1 MKKSTLLFSLIIIS
15 SLFLLSCT
23 KDKPMNP
30 NTPVNASIM
39 IKNYID
45 AENYEGFIDLFS
57 DELKNSISRDDFKK
71 FKDISTSGSSHSLY
85 DIITFENG
93 EMLLIKLSS
102 VEIDGKYKVEEVL
115 QIPKEFKSLFN
126 QE

>member
-1 MKKSTLLFSLIIIS
+1 MKKFTLLFSLIIIS

-23 KDKPMNP
+23 KDKPMKP

-71 FKDISTSGSSHSLY
+71 FKERFSNSNS
-85 DIITFENG
+85 EN
-93 EMLLIKLSS
+93 E
-102 VEIDGKYKVEEVL
+102 
-115 QIPKEFKSLFN
+115 
-126 QE
+126 